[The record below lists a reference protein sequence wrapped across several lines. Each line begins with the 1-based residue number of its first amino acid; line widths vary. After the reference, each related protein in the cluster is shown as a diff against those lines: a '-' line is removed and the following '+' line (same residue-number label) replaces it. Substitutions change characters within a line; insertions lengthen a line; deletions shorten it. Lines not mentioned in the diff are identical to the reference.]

1 LAEPPSAPQNLTVNF
16 VDQSTVA
23 LSWSPPEN
31 LGGRIDIAY
40 RIKCDACTL
49 GLVQY
54 NPHTVRTRK
63 KKQLR
68 ENCLD
73 KLFQETFNDTRVTI
87 SGLNAVTTYRFQ
99 IFAENG
105 VSFMRSKQ
113 SPEYADVTVTTEA
126 LVASSITNVRVT
138 SVMSSE
144 ITLAWDAPPTTDGND
159 LENDLVETY
168 EVRWFPRSDIDYSN
182 STSLLTTELSTT
194 ITGLQQRT
202 EYGLQVR
209 AKTQRGWGAY
219 SPVIFKT
226 TGQVLN
232 TGKS

>member
-54 NPHTVRTRK
+54 NPHT
-63 KKQLR
+63 
-68 ENCLD
+68 
-73 KLFQETFNDTRVTI
+73 ETFNDTRVTI

-194 ITGLQQRT
+194 ISGLQQRT